1 VRDARGSDA
10 LDQLTGRIAHIVE
23 QRLAGAEGD
32 RDDVQVELV
41 EQLGREVLRGSRP
54 LRRRELDCARGAP
67 PQRDGDV
74 ARAAN
79 LLARLLNIVQMR
91 PRWRASSVPSLRRI
105 HNRSGEFE
113 LSPR

>member
-79 LLARLLNIVQMR
+79 LLAR
-91 PRWRASSVPSLRRI
+91 PAEHRADAATMASQFCAVVAPDSQSIGRI
-105 HNRSGEFE
+105 
-113 LSPR
+113 